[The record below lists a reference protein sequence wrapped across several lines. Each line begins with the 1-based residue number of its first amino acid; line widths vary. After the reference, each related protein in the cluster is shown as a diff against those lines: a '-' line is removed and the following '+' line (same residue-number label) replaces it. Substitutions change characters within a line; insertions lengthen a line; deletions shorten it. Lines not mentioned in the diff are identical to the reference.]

1 MPENDK
7 PNKITM
13 FAYGTN
19 ISQEQM
25 LSHCPNA
32 VLLGYG
38 TLLNYE
44 LKFQG
49 FRKHAIANLVKKR
62 GAELPIAVY
71 ELEPEG
77 RFTIDNYE
85 KFPYNYAKKKAV
97 AILNGQKIKGY
108 IYVLKKKLE
117 GGIPSDAYLNA
128 LRAAYWEADM
138 DPVYIDNALKE
149 VEEKK
154 NDL

>member
-1 MPENDK
+1 MPEKDK

-85 KFPYNYAKKKAV
+85 KFPYNYAKKKER
-97 AILNGQKIKGY
+97 GRRPCWGKGLWVRCR
-108 IYVLKKKLE
+108 IQCSRRPCFLCCR
-117 GGIPSDAYLNA
+117 IPFWKYLSIF
-128 LRAAYWEADM
+128 LDRYF
-138 DPVYIDNALKE
+138 IFSRR
-149 VEEKK
+149 
-154 NDL
+154 

>member
-1 MPENDK
+1 MPRQDK
-7 PNKITM
+7 PEKIVM

-25 LSHCPNA
+25 LNHCENA

-38 TLLNYE
+38 TLPNYQ

-49 FRKHAIANLVKKR
+49 FRKHAIANLEKKR
-62 GAELPIAVY
+62 GAEIPVAVY

-85 KFPYNYAKKKAV
+85 KFPYNYAKKKVV
-97 AILNGQKIKGY
+97 AMLNGEKKKGFIY
-108 IYVLKKKLE
+108 ILKKKLE
-117 GGIPSDAYLNA
+117 PGVPSEAYMNA

-138 DPVYIDNALKE
+138 DQIYIDNALKE
-149 VEEKK
+149 VEDNNVK
-154 NDL
+154 